1 MDADSQRTPSK
12 LLSPSSGP
20 TADRVPQ
27 PVSFG
32 FQNHTDS
39 PLKDAQLRWEHPDLT
54 IIQDKPLRY
63 VVYENDP
70 DEWESME
77 RDWEELDDEVILR
90 VPLGLEDPSLFVP
103 AYNPVTKGKV
113 LD

>member
-1 MDADSQRTPSK
+1 MIRLRVKLLCLFLLPVFLLAHFSKNHLDADSQRTPSK
-12 LLSPSSGP
+12 LLSPSSEP
-20 TADRVPQ
+20 AVDRVPQ

-70 DEWESME
+70 D
-77 RDWEELDDEVILR
+77 D
-90 VPLGLEDPSLFVP
+90 
-103 AYNPVTKGKV
+103 
-113 LD
+113 